1 MDSTSDQSKP
11 WSNVQAYSLA
21 VICMLVGVVVGY
33 LLHAPSQTV
42 RAKSAMGAPAPGAS
56 PQMSGGTPN
65 PEQMKQMGDKMAEPM
80 LAALAKDPNNAD
92 LLAQIGSVYFR
103 AQQFPT
109 AIEYYQRAVN
119 VKPTAPLLVALS
131 NSYHYAGLDER
142 AIATLNRALE
152 VDPKWGDALFNL
164 GMLKWQVENNPQ
176 AAIETWQRML
186 KLNPDHPRR
195 AYVESMIA
203 RAKQHQ
209 NLPAGAKTNK
219 PAL

>member
-1 MDSTSDQSKP
+1 
-11 WSNVQAYSLA
+11 
-21 VICMLVGVVVGY
+21 
-33 LLHAPSQTV
+33 
-42 RAKSAMGAPAPGAS
+42 
-56 PQMSGGTPN
+56 
-65 PEQMKQMGDKMAEPM
+65 M
-80 LAALAKDPNNAD
+80 LAALAKDPNNPD

-109 AIEYYQRAVN
+109 AIEYFQRAVT
-119 VKPTAPLLVALS
+119 VKPTAPLLVSLS
-131 NSYHYAGLDER
+131 NSYHYAGLDGQ

-176 AAIETWQRML
+176 AAVETWQRML
-186 KLNPDHPRR
+186 KLNPGHPRR

-209 NLPAGAKTNK
+209 NIPPSAKTNK
-219 PAL
+219 PAM